1 MFTNKSLAA
10 RSNDFN
16 SLIHNSQFTDAF
28 GTALSM
34 DAGTLEAL
42 MLLKAVRDCG
52 GNVYVI
58 GNGGSAAVASHIT
71 TDFCNVAGLRSM
83 TLHEPSVITCFSNDF
98 GYEHSYSIRLK
109 KIARQGDLLIA
120 ISSSGQSKNILN
132 AVNSARETGAAVIT
146 LSGFSAQNPLRQ
158 RGDINFWIASDEY
171 GLVEI
176 GHLFTLHHWSDR
188 IGVEWSDEC
197 WDSDISQ
204 SNIA

>member
-1 MFTNKSLAA
+1 MFTTKSLAA

-16 SLIHNSQFTDAF
+16 ALIHDSQFTDAAGIAISKDE
-28 GTALSM
+28 GTRQAL
-34 DAGTLEAL
+34 A
-42 MLLKAVRDCG
+42 LLKAVRDGG

-83 TLHEPSVITCFSNDF
+83 TLHEPSVITCYSNDF
-98 GYEHSYSIRLK
+98 GYEYSYSIRLR
-109 KIARQGDLLIA
+109 KIARPGDLLVA

-132 AVNSARETGAAVIT
+132 AVDSVRAVGASVVT

-158 RGDINFWIASDEY
+158 RGDLNFWIASDEY

-188 IGVEWSDEC
+188 IGVEWNDAD
-197 WDSDISQ
+197 WVNDMAK
-204 SNIA
+204 SNIV